1 MLQQVKQIEDF
12 FRNEVNEEQPRPLV
26 PSYDTKESP
35 PDVHSSKEVENLLKE
50 ISLLQQELKGLL
62 AICHTHL
69 ILY

>member
-12 FRNEVNEEQPRPLV
+12 FRNEVNEEQP
-26 PSYDTKESP
+26 TKESP